1 MTDEAM
7 YAKDLKSLRAMPDAA
22 LIEAHDALLRQR
34 RHTVGPPNYLTELA
48 RRDADR
54 QTRTMVRLTWVVAGL
69 TLANFGLIA
78 YQVLQ

>member
-1 MTDEAM
+1 LD
-7 YAKDLKSLRAMPDAA
+7 
-22 LIEAHDALLRQR
+22 
-34 RHTVGPPNYLTELA
+34 PPYYLTELA

-69 TLANFGLIA
+69 TLADLGFIA